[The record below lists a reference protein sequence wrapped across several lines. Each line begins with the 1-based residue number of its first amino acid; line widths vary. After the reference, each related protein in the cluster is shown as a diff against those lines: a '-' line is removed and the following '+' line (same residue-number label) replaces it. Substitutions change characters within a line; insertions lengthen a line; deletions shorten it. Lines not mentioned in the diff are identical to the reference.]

1 MAIVTTPL
9 DLTDWLR
16 TEADIAELL
25 ADAAE
30 SGDSNYI
37 AHANNLAERARQRL
51 ANSLPPA

>member
-1 MAIVTTPL
+1 MPL
-9 DLTDWLR
+9 KTSHYDPVDYLKTD
-16 TEADIAELL
+16 ADIAELL